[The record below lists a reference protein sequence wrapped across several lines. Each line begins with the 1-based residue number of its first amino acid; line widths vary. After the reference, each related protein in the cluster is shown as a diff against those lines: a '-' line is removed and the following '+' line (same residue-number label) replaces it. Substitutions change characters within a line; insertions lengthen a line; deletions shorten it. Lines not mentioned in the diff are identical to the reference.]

1 MCFSHENPTFGSDS
15 PEERSR
21 FVDIAENVGHYVAF
35 TMPKNDAQNTF
46 REFSRDEAVFREKL
60 RNSK

>member
-15 PEERSR
+15 LEERSR
-21 FVDIAENVGHYVAF
+21 FVNIAENVGHYVAF
-35 TMPKNDAQNTF
+35 TMLKDDTQNTF
-46 REFSRDEAVFREKL
+46 SEIFREEAIFREKL